1 MFHFL
6 INENVNSPTISF
18 VSEDP
23 GLQYVSYCMYIQYSR
38 CVFYT
43 VNHKH
48 PFYHYQ
54 NFLVVGKCI
63 GQDNYEC
70 KAFYAEKVQ
79 LYSVVISLSSHSV
92 HSYP

>member
-23 GLQYVSYCMYIQYSR
+23 GLQYVSYCMYMQYSR

-43 VNHKH
+43 VRLASLIQHKQ
-48 PFYHYQ
+48 PTRVRNRSNFYI
-54 NFLVVGKCI
+54 L
-63 GQDNYEC
+63 
-70 KAFYAEKVQ
+70 
-79 LYSVVISLSSHSV
+79 SLSELSCGWKMHRTG
-92 HSYP
+92 